1 MDQITKRSESRTR
14 FAVNRVYQ
22 PARIERELLAQV
34 FDLVQQGGRKD
45 LALGDSSQE
54 PAVSAGNAESSRQF
68 VTSIVVVNNSS
79 QIIELEEV
87 A

>member
-1 MDQITKRSESRTR
+1 MDQIAKRSENRTR

-34 FDLVQQGGRKD
+34 FDLVQQGGCKAS
-45 LALGDSSQE
+45 ALSDSSQE
-54 PAVSAGNAESSRQF
+54 PAFSAGNAESSCQF
-68 VTSIVVVNNSS
+68 VTSIVVVNGSS
-79 QIIELEEV
+79 QIVELEEV